1 MDDKVS
7 RRDVLL
13 RTAALGAFTAFGAA
27 ACSKPPPALA
37 CTNTRGLSPADV
49 TVRRS
54 LAYVDNS
61 AELGKT
67 CSNCQQFVP
76 TVATNACGGCKV
88 VKGPINPNGNCK
100 AYLAKPA

>member
-13 RTAALGAFTAFGAA
+13 KTAALGAFAAFGAA
-27 ACSKPPPALA
+27 ACSKQPAALA
-37 CTNTRGLSPADV
+37 CTNTSGLSPADV
-49 TVRRS
+49 TVRTS

-67 CSNCQQFVP
+67 CSNCQQFMP
-76 TVATNACGGCKV
+76 TVANACGTCKV